1 MFYQIEVYI
10 IQVCVCVI
18 DIQHAFL
25 TFVCST
31 ETLFLSL
38 FLSFWIRPR
47 ARHYIAE
54 FYLSNSSHGRYLIDV
69 QVDQH

>member
-1 MFYQIEVYI
+1 MNVLPNRGIHNSG
-10 IQVCVCVI
+10 VCEI

-25 TFVCST
+25 T
-31 ETLFLSL
+31 LFLLPKLYFFPFFVILDQDS
-38 FLSFWIRPR
+38 